1 MNERKSIPLNSE
13 VCGNCKL
20 LIDGKCGID
29 NKVEIPTRYACSHI
43 DFEDK
48 GVRHE
53 ELTEGC

>member
-1 MNERKSIPLNSE
+1 MNESIPLNSE

-20 LIDGKCGID
+20 YIDGKCGID
-29 NKVEIPTRYACSHI
+29 NKIEIPTRYACSHI